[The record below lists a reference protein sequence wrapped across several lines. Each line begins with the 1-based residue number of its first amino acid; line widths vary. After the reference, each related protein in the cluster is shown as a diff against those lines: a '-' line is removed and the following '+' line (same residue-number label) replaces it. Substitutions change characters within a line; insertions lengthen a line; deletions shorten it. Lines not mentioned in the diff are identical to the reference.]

1 MKLTICILALISA
14 MSVYAKPTEN
24 EERFD
29 NSVDVLKAATGE
41 KSGVPNDLLNKAT
54 CVVVVPGLKHGGF
67 IVAARYGKG
76 YVSCRKQNG
85 NGWTAPGTVI
95 VEGGSFGF
103 QIGAAENDVLM
114 FIMNKK
120 GMEDLFRTKFTLG
133 GDASVAAGPVG
144 RSVSADT
151 SGFLAAEIITWSRS
165 HGAFAG
171 VALKGATLRPDDDNN
186 QLLYGKALTNRQILE
201 GNVMVPAVARP
212 FVDLLDKYSPT
223 KESGKST
230 NATH

>member
-1 MKLTICILALISA
+1 MKLTICILALL
-14 MSVYAKPTEN
+14 SVIPVFAKSTEN
-24 EERFD
+24 EERFAD
-29 NSVDVLKAATGE
+29 SVDVLKAATGE
-41 KSGVPNDLLNKAT
+41 AGGIPNDLINKAY

-67 IVAARYGKG
+67 IVGARYGKG

-120 GMEDLFRTKFTLG
+120 GMQDLFRTKFTLG
-133 GDASVAAGPVG
+133 GDASVAGGPVG
-144 RSVSADT
+144 RSASADT

-165 HGAFAG
+165 HGLFAG
-171 VALKGATLRPDDDNN
+171 VALKGATLRPDEENN
-186 QLLYGKALTNRQILE
+186 KDLYGKSLTNREILE

-212 FVDLLDKYSPT
+212 FVDLLDKYSPA
-223 KESGKST
+223 KEGSSST
-230 NATH
+230 H